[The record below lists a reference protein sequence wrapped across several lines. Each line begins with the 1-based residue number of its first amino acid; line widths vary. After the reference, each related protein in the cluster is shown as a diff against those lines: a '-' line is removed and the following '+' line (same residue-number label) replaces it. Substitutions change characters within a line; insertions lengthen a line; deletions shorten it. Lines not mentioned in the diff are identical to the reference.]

1 MSIQVVKQFIFQEDA
16 WELIKEFLITNR
28 SKLLLKTRI
37 LSINTLTDIFK
48 RHFRKRVINIRS
60 SSIPL
65 ELRKNVIIKEIA
77 KRCEESPE
85 KYAEITRDLL
95 PKDCGW
101 FSDFRVGQDVFI
113 VMYYSKKG
121 KASYT
126 RKGIIRS
133 IGKTIRVELYRVVYT
148 EFGMLVLNT
157 FDGKVS
163 ITDRVRIRTR

>member
-1 MSIQVVKQFIFQEDA
+1 MSIQVIKQFMFQEDV

-37 LSINTLTDIFK
+37 LSINTLTDILK
-48 RHFRKRVINIRS
+48 RHFRKRVVNIRT

-65 ELRKNVIIKEIA
+65 ELRKNVVVKEIA

-85 KYAEITRDLL
+85 KYAEITRELL

-113 VMYYSKKG
+113 VMYFPKK

-133 IGKTIRVELYRVVYT
+133 IGKTIRVELYGVAYT
-148 EFGMLVLNT
+148 EYGMLVLNT
-157 FDGKVS
+157 FDGRVS
-163 ITDRVRIRTR
+163 ITDRSRIRTR

>member
-1 MSIQVVKQFIFQEDA
+1 MSIQVIKQFIFQEDA

-28 SKLLLKTRI
+28 SKLLLKTRV
-37 LSINTLTDIFK
+37 LSINTLSDIFK

-60 SSIPL
+60 SSFPL
-65 ELRKNVIIKEIA
+65 ELRKNVIVKEIA
-77 KRCEESPE
+77 KLCEETPE
-85 KYAEITRDLL
+85 KYAEITRELL

-113 VMYYSKKG
+113 VMPSKKG
-121 KASYT
+121 KASST

-148 EFGMLVLNT
+148 EFGMLVVNT

-163 ITDRVRIRTR
+163 ITDRDRIRTR